1 MIYVILTSIWI
12 IPKARSFSEE
22 GLLGTVV
29 FLSGFLMTFTTST
42 MYHAIKDTQLKWL
55 LRKADHI
62 SIYFMIAGS
71 YTPFILIYFRNRQG
85 LILLGFMWA
94 LVLCGT
100 IFKSFATG
108 KYQNLSTITYVLMGG
123 SILWVS
129 RSFFPLLP
137 VRVVTLIVIGGLM
150 YLVGVLFYVRKSF
163 KYHHPIWHL
172 FVLGGA
178 ISHWW
183 GVWYALE

>member
-1 MIYVILTSIWI
+1 
-12 IPKARSFSEE
+12 
-22 GLLGTVV
+22 
-29 FLSGFLMTFTTST
+29 
-42 MYHAIKDTQLKWL
+42 MYHAIKDIQLKWL

-71 YTPFILIYFRNRQG
+71 YTPFILVYFNNRQG
-85 LILLGFMWA
+85 MILLIIMWA
-94 LVLCGT
+94 LVLIGT

-108 KYQNLSTITYVLMGG
+108 KYTTLSTLTYILMGG

-137 VRVVTLIVIGGLM
+137 TKVFGLLIVGGLF
-150 YLVGVLFYVRKSF
+150 YLAGVFFYVNKSL

-183 GVWYALE
+183 AVWFALE

>member
-1 MIYVILTSIWI
+1 MLTSIWI
-12 IPKARSFSEE
+12 LPKARSFGEE
-22 GLLGTVV
+22 GLLGTAV
-29 FLSGFLMTFTTST
+29 FLSGFLLTFSTST
-42 MYHAIKDTQLKWL
+42 MYHSFKDIQLKWL

-71 YTPFILIYFRNRQG
+71 YTPFILIYYNNRPG
-85 LILLGFMWA
+85 LTLLSIMWILALG
-94 LVLCGT
+94 GT

-108 KYQNLSTITYVLMGG
+108 KYTKLSTITYIFMGA

-129 RSFFPLLP
+129 PDFFPLLP
-137 VRVVTLIVIGGLM
+137 RRVYSLVVIGGLM
-150 YLVGVLFYVRKSF
+150 YLLGVYFYVKKSY

-183 GVWYALE
+183 AVWYALD